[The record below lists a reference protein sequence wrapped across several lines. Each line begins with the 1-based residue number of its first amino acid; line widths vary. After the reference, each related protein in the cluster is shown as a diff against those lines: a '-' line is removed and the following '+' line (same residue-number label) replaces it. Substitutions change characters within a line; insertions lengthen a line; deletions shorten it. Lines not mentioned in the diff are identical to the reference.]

1 VSPRARRLV
10 IAIAAALAVAACESP
25 EARRGRGSGPGA
37 DVGNRGPTVQMHEGS
52 RPYWE
57 TPRLLGDRGM
67 ADLSPAQQARQLSR
81 GDPGR

>member
-1 VSPRARRLV
+1 VSLRAGAL
-10 IAIAAALAVAACESP
+10 ALLIAAALAVAACESP

-52 RPYWE
+52 RPYWD

-81 GDPGR
+81 RDPAR